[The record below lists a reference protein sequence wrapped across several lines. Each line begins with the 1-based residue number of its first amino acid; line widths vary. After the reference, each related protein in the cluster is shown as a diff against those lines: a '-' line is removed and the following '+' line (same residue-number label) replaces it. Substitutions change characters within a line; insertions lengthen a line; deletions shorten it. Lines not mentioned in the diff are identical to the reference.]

1 MLEIN
6 TVMTTTTIRE
16 KLVDYLQFAEE
27 KKLKAIYTMVEDE
40 INTAANDWDDDFMKV
55 LERRSKSFIN
65 GTAKTYSWEET
76 KQAAINKVKSKK
88 K

>member
-1 MLEIN
+1 
-6 TVMTTTTIRE
+6 MTTTTIRE
-16 KLVDYLQFAEE
+16 KLADYLQVADE

-40 INTAANDWDDDFMKV
+40 INTAANDWDDNFMK
-55 LERRSKSFIN
+55 EMEGRSKSFIN

-76 KQAAINKVKSKK
+76 KQAAINKVKFKK

>member
-1 MLEIN
+1 
-6 TVMTTTTIRE
+6 MTTTTIRE
-16 KLVDYLQFAEE
+16 KLADYLQVADE

-40 INTAANDWDDDFMKV
+40 INTAANDWDDNFMK
-55 LERRSKSFIN
+55 EMEGRSKNFIN

-76 KQAAINKVKSKK
+76 KQAAINKVKFKK

>member
-1 MLEIN
+1 
-6 TVMTTTTIRE
+6 MTTTAIRE
-16 KLVDYLQFAEE
+16 KLVSYLQVADE

-40 INTAANDWDDDFMKV
+40 INTAANDWDDDFMKE

-65 GTAKTYSWEET
+65 GTAKTYTWEET

>member
-1 MLEIN
+1 MN
-6 TVMTTTTIRE
+6 TVMTTTAIRE
-16 KLVDYLQFAEE
+16 KLVNYLQVADE

-40 INTAANDWDDDFMKV
+40 INTSANDWDDDFMKE

>member
-1 MLEIN
+1 
-6 TVMTTTTIRE
+6 MTTTAIRE
-16 KLVDYLQFAEE
+16 KLVNYLQVADE

-40 INTAANDWDDDFMKV
+40 INTSANDWDDDFMKE